1 MSSVAH
7 VSFSR
12 KACNAMLAAFAETKT
27 QQTSNDRHAAW
38 CWANYMIESQGIAVY
53 VPTSVTQK
61 IADQVQLHGR
71 DAVIAA
77 VAAVVVK

>member
-1 MSSVAH
+1 MAA

-12 KACNAMLAAFAETKT
+12 KACNAMRAAFAETKT
-27 QQTSNDRHAAW
+27 QQISNDRHAAW
-38 CWANYMIESQGIAVY
+38 QWANYMIETQGIAVY
-53 VPTSVTQK
+53 VPTSVTQE
-61 IADQVQLHGR
+61 IADQMHLHGR